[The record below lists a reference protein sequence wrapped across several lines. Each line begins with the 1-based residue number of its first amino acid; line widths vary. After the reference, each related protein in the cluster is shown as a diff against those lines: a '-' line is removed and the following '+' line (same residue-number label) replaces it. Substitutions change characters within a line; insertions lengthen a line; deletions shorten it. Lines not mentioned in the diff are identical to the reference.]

1 MKHRIKKIF
10 ITAIIIIIAFIFQSE
25 LSLGVY
31 NRVAPPNLLLFVTCI
46 FGFMRG
52 CNYGSVTGLICGLLV
67 DIFFGDVI
75 GLYALLYMYIGFF
88 SGLFKKMFYSDHV
101 FMPMILV
108 FTNDLIFNLLLY
120 TFRFVLRNKLDFS
133 FYFETIM
140 LPEMIAT
147 TFIAFIFYKLF
158 YILNE
163 KVLTIK
169 QESTLSFDKWFFI
182 YSFKNNKIKNIYYQF
197 NNNCFIYNFNI

>member
-10 ITAIIIIIAFIFQSE
+10 ITAIIIIIAFVFQSE

-169 QESTLSFDKWFFI
+169 QESTLSFDK
-182 YSFKNNKIKNIYYQF
+182 
-197 NNNCFIYNFNI
+197 